1 MDYKS
6 SGVDVEAGRA
16 FVNQIKQCV
25 EATHQSEVIGGLG
38 GFGGAIK
45 IPKGVSSPVLIAATD
60 GVGTKLELAQD
71 YQSHF
76 GVGVDLV
83 AMCLNDVIT
92 SGAKPLLFLDYMAMG
107 VLAPDAMKEVIKGIA
122 HACKICDCA
131 LLGGETAEMPG
142 FYPSGRYDLAGF
154 CVGVVDEK
162 NLINGHKIKKNHQ
175 IIAIA
180 SSGVHSN
187 GFSLVREI
195 LKKNGLNNQSFIDK
209 NYPSLIEILL
219 QPTFLYYP
227 LIKDLLNANVS
238 IDGMAHITG
247 GGLPENLPRSIPNG
261 LKAYIDSKSWNIPS
275 IFSQLQ
281 EMGGVPVSDMWNTF
295 NMGVGFCLFVPSDNV
310 DQILTICKK
319 NQLDSWL
326 LGEVVESS
334 SHDQEPILGIT
345 N

>member
-16 FVNQIKQCV
+16 FVNQIKQSV
-25 EATHQSEVIGGLG
+25 EATHRPNVLGGLG

-45 IPKGVSSPVLIAATD
+45 LPNGLSSPVLIAGTD
-60 GVGTKLELAQD
+60 GVGTKLEIAQD

-83 AMCLNDVIT
+83 AMCVNDVIT

-107 VLAPDAMKEVIKGIA
+107 VLAPDAMSEVIKGIA
-122 HACKICDCA
+122 HACEICDCA

-162 NLINGHKIKKNHQ
+162 NLINGHKIQKSHQ
-175 IIAIA
+175 IVAIA

-187 GFSLVREI
+187 GFSLVRKI
-195 LKKNGLNNQSFIDK
+195 LKMNGLDNKSFLDTD
-209 NYPSLIEILL
+209 YQSLIEILL
-219 QPTFLYYP
+219 RPTFLYYP
-227 LIKDLLNANVS
+227 FIKDLLEEKVS

-247 GGLPENLPRSIPNG
+247 GGLPENLPRCIPKG

-275 IFSQLQ
+275 IFSKLQ
-281 EMGGVPVSDMWNTF
+281 EIGGVPVSDMWNTF
-295 NMGVGFCLFVPSDNV
+295 NMGVGFCLFVPSNNV
-310 DQILTICKK
+310 DHILTICKK
-319 NQLDSWL
+319 NQLDGWV

-334 SHDQEPILGIT
+334 SDDQEPILGIT